1 MSELKATPGPWWFH
15 HDHPT
20 SQTIAH
26 VYAQGEHEIT
36 GEICTL
42 YACENV
48 PSFNAALIAAA
59 PELYEALE
67 KAAEVF
73 RSYQSH
79 HEANR
84 HTDKAE
90 RNKFYA
96 EQMEAALAKA
106 RGETNE

>member
-1 MSELKATPGPWWFH
+1 MSETKFTPGPWHWV
-15 HDHPT
+15 DHG
-20 SQTIAH
+20 SFINIESKDCNSIASLFS
-26 VYAQGEHEIT
+26 YATPEI
-36 GEICTL
+36 E
-42 YACENV
+42 E
-48 PSFNAALIAAA
+48 PNAHLIAAA
-59 PELYEALE
+59 PKLYEALE

-73 RSYQSH
+73 RAYQSH

-106 RGETNE
+106 RGEA